1 MPVILTDPAMPAGF
15 ESMTAT
21 YNEPLQIGDWLVDPR
36 DDSLVRGAERV
47 KIEPRTMRLLMRL
60 AQSPGTVISQEELLE
75 SVWTGVVVGTASVYQ
90 SMSQLRKVLG
100 DSDDPPR
107 YIETVARKGYRLIA
121 RVSSRPTVAVAIA
134 ATVGAAPVAE
144 TSAKPAPHQLGW
156 LAIAAAAAI
165 AVMAAVW
172 RFAPQLDAIPEVA
185 SIVVLP
191 FVDLTSGQTEQI
203 FCDGL
208 TEETSNWLAQV
219 PTLHVVARTSA
230 FSYRNRNADVR
241 AIGRELN
248 TSHVLEG
255 SLRRSGDQMRITVQL
270 IDTRTGFHLW
280 SDSYDVEPGD
290 VLKVQEE
297 IARSVVGSLELRMTA
312 DIENRFAGRRS
323 QDAEAQRL
331 YLIAKSHE
339 ARLEGPSNEQ
349 AIALYRQA
357 LEKDP
362 EFTLAKIWLAH
373 AISNRR
379 YFTNS
384 TIESLAPEFEPLLAQ
399 AAASSPQVV
408 DLYVVRGGIR
418 VQQRRREEALADL
431 RHALE
436 MSPNSRA
443 AASALGYYHLT
454 NGEPRDAL
462 TYYTIASGLDPR
474 AFDLHAYRCTALTQL
489 AQFEAA
495 ESACERAR
503 SLEPESPIPY
513 SVSSDLKGA
522 QGNLAEALKW
532 NAAALKHGDD
542 IAAIYNVRAAWL
554 LSLGLLSDAADVYQR
569 AHLANP
575 EAASQ
580 NAGLTAIGSA
590 AAVDRAGE
598 KGLEEFI
605 EESGV
610 ANSQNWSLLFEIV
623 NAALMVRDTGLA
635 NRYLER
641 ALASPILRPEDL
653 ASPFQLAYGRSYL
666 LIMSAAL
673 RARGD
678 TAGAERNLDELAALI
693 DRQIANGTRTY
704 GLYEIKAQL
713 AAMRGQPDAAMNE
726 LQRAVQLGWRD
737 VWLAEHQPYFDS
749 LRDRDDFRRL
759 LAAARAKNAAT
770 AASIR
775 SRLIAPLT
783 ALN

>member
-1 MPVILTDPAMPAGF
+1 MSAMANDPV
-15 ESMTAT
+15 
-21 YNEPLQIGDWLVDPR
+21 QIGDWLVDPR
-36 DDSLVRGAERV
+36 DDSLTRGAERV

-60 AQSPGTVISQEELLE
+60 AQTPGTVISLDELLE
-75 SVWTGVVVGTASVYQ
+75 SVWSGVVVGTASIYQ

-100 DSDDPPR
+100 DGDDPPR
-107 YIETVARKGYRLIA
+107 YIETVARKGYRLVA
-121 RVSSRPTVAVAIA
+121 RVTTPPAPAAPGA
-134 ATVGAAPVAE
+134 ATAVDAHVPAA
-144 TSAKPAPHQLGW
+144 TSATPAQHTLGW
-156 LAIAAAAAI
+156 VAIAAAAGV

-172 RFAPQLDAIPEVA
+172 RFAPQLDAIPDVA

-230 FSYRNRNADVR
+230 FYYRNRNADVR

-290 VLKVQEE
+290 VLAVQEE

-312 DIENRFAGRRS
+312 DVENRFAGRRS
-323 QDAEAQRL
+323 HDAEAQRL

-362 EFTLAKIWLAH
+362 QFTLARIWLAH

-379 YFTNS
+379 FFTNR
-384 TIESLAPEFEPLLAQ
+384 TIESLAPEFEPLLAE
-399 AAASSPQVV
+399 AAASSTEIV
-408 DLYVVRGGIR
+408 DLYVVRGRIR
-418 VQQRRREEALADL
+418 VQQRRRDEALSDL

-443 AASALGYYHLT
+443 AAAALGYYHLT

-495 ESACERAR
+495 ESACERGRA
-503 SLEPESPIPY
+503 LKPESPIPY
-513 SVSSDLKGA
+513 SVSSDLA
-522 QGNLAEALKW
+522 AARGNLAEALKW

-542 IAAIYNVRAAWL
+542 IAAIYNMRASWL

-569 AHLANP
+569 ARLANP
-575 EAASQ
+575 GAAAE
-580 NAGLTAIGSA
+580 NAGLMAIGSA
-590 AAVDRAGE
+590 AAIDRAGAR
-598 KGLEEFI
+598 GLQEFI
-605 EESGV
+605 EASGV
-610 ANSQNWSLLFEIV
+610 EQSQDWSLLFEIA
-623 NAALMVRDTGLA
+623 NAALMVRNTDLA
-635 NRYLER
+635 NRYVER
-641 ALASPILRPEDL
+641 ALASPLLQPEDL
-653 ASPFQLAYGRSYL
+653 GSPFHLGYGRSYL
-666 LIMSAAL
+666 QIAAAAL

-678 TAGAERNLDELAALI
+678 AAGAERRLEELAALL
-693 DRQIANGTRTY
+693 DRQVANGMQTC
-704 GLYEIKAQL
+704 GLYEIRAQL
-713 AAMRGQPDAAMNE
+713 AAMRGQPDVAVAE
-726 LQRAVQLGWRD
+726 LRRAVQLGWSD
-737 VWLAEHQPYFDS
+737 VWLAEHQPYFES
-749 LRDRDDFRRL
+749 LRDREDYRGL
-759 LAAARAKNAAT
+759 LATVRARNAAT

-775 SRLIAPLT
+775 TRLVAPLS
-783 ALN
+783 AAS

>member
-1 MPVILTDPAMPAGF
+1 MPVIL
-15 ESMTAT
+15 ESMPAT
-21 YNEPLQIGDWLVDPR
+21 YNEALQIGDWLVDPR
-36 DDSLVRGAERV
+36 DDSLTRGAERV

-60 AQSPGTVISQEELLE
+60 AQSPGTVISQDELLE
-75 SVWTGVVVGTASVYQ
+75 SVWSGVVVGTASVYQ

-100 DSDDPPR
+100 DGDDPPR

-121 RVSSRPTVAVAIA
+121 RVSVPSATATITRPAPAQ
-134 ATVGAAPVAE
+134 APVVD
-144 TSAKPAPHQLGW
+144 SPAKAVPHQLGW
-156 LAIAAAAAI
+156 VAIAAAAAV

-172 RFAPQLDAIPEVA
+172 RFSPQLDAIPDVA

-191 FVDLTSGQTEQI
+191 FVDLTSGQSEQI

-290 VLKVQEE
+290 VLKVQEQ

-331 YLIAKSHE
+331 FLIAKSHE

-362 EFTLAKIWLAH
+362 QFTLAKIWLAQ

-379 YFTNS
+379 FFSNR
-384 TIESLAPEFEPLLAQ
+384 TIESLAPEFEPLLAE
-399 AAASSPQVV
+399 AAASAAQVV
-408 DLYVVRGGIR
+408 DLYVVRGRIR
-418 VQQRRREEALADL
+418 VQQRRREEAIADL

-436 MSPNSRA
+436 LSPNSRA

-474 AFDLHAYRCTALTQL
+474 AFDLHAQRCTALTQL

-495 ESACERAR
+495 AAACERAR

-513 SVSSDLKGA
+513 SVSSDLEAA
-522 QGNLAEALKW
+522 QGNLAAALKW

-542 IAAIYNVRAAWL
+542 IAAIYNMRAAWL
-554 LSLGLLSDAADVYQR
+554 LSLGLLPDAADVYQR
-569 AHLANP
+569 ARLANP
-575 EAASQ
+575 QGAIQ
-580 NAGLTAIGSA
+580 NAGLMAIGSA
-590 AAVDRAGE
+590 AAIDRGGE
-598 KGLEEFI
+598 KALAEFI
-605 EESGV
+605 EQTGV
-610 ANSQNWSLLFEIV
+610 ADSQDWSLLFEIA
-623 NAALMVRDTGLA
+623 NAALMVRDTDLA
-635 NRYLER
+635 NRYVQR
-641 ALASPILRPEDL
+641 ALGSPMLRPEDL
-653 ASPFQLAYGRSYL
+653 GSPFQVAYGRSYL
-666 LIMSAAL
+666 LISAAAL

-678 TAGAERNLDELAALI
+678 QEGARKRLDELSALI
-693 DRQIANGTRTY
+693 DRLVANGLQTY
-704 GLYEIKAQL
+704 GLYEVKAQL
-713 AAMRGQPDAAMNE
+713 AAMRGQPDAAIAE
-726 LQRAVQLGWRD
+726 LRRAVQLGWGD
-737 VWLAEHQPYFDS
+737 VWLAEHQPYFET
-749 LRDRDDFRRL
+749 LRERDDYQAL
-759 LAAARAKNAAT
+759 LAAARARNAAT

-775 SRLIAPLT
+775 TRLVAPIT
-783 ALN
+783 AAN

>member
-1 MPVILTDPAMPAGF
+1 MPVILEAMP
-15 ESMTAT
+15 AT
-21 YNEPLQIGDWLVDPR
+21 YNEALQIGDWLVDPR
-36 DDSLVRGAERV
+36 DDSLTRGAERV

-60 AQSPGTVISQEELLE
+60 AQSPGTVISQDELLE
-75 SVWTGVVVGTASVYQ
+75 SVWSGVVVGTASVYQ

-100 DSDDPPR
+100 DGDDPPR

-121 RVSSRPTVAVAIA
+121 RVSVPSATATITRPAPAQ
-134 ATVGAAPVAE
+134 APVVD
-144 TSAKPAPHQLGW
+144 SPAKAVPHQLGW
-156 LAIAAAAAI
+156 VAIAAAAAV

-172 RFAPQLDAIPEVA
+172 RFSPQLDAIPDVA

-191 FVDLTSGQTEQI
+191 FVDLTSGQSEQI

-290 VLKVQEE
+290 VLKVQEQ

-331 YLIAKSHE
+331 FLIAKSHE

-362 EFTLAKIWLAH
+362 QFTLAKIWLAQ

-379 YFTNS
+379 FFSNR
-384 TIESLAPEFEPLLAQ
+384 TIESLAPEFEPLLAE
-399 AAASSPQVV
+399 AAASAAQVV
-408 DLYVVRGGIR
+408 DLYVVRGRIR
-418 VQQRRREEALADL
+418 VQQRRREEAIADL

-436 MSPNSRA
+436 LSPNSRA

-474 AFDLHAYRCTALTQL
+474 AFDLHAQRCTALTQL

-495 ESACERAR
+495 AAACERAR

-513 SVSSDLKGA
+513 SVSSDLEAA
-522 QGNLAEALKW
+522 QGNLAAALKW

-542 IAAIYNVRAAWL
+542 IAAIYNMRAAWL
-554 LSLGLLSDAADVYQR
+554 LSLGLLPDAADVYQR
-569 AHLANP
+569 ARLANP
-575 EAASQ
+575 QGAIQ
-580 NAGLTAIGSA
+580 NAGLMAIGSA
-590 AAVDRAGE
+590 AAIDRGGE
-598 KGLEEFI
+598 KALAEFI
-605 EESGV
+605 EQTGV
-610 ANSQNWSLLFEIV
+610 ADSQDWSLLFEIA
-623 NAALMVRDTGLA
+623 NAALMVRDTDLA
-635 NRYLER
+635 NRYVQR
-641 ALASPILRPEDL
+641 ALGSPMLRPEDL
-653 ASPFQLAYGRSYL
+653 GSPFQVAYGRSYL
-666 LIMSAAL
+666 LISAAAL

-678 TAGAERNLDELAALI
+678 QEGARKRLDELSALI
-693 DRQIANGTRTY
+693 DRLVANGLQTY
-704 GLYEIKAQL
+704 GLYEVKAQL
-713 AAMRGQPDAAMNE
+713 AAMRGQPDAAIAE
-726 LQRAVQLGWRD
+726 LRRAVQLGWGD
-737 VWLAEHQPYFDS
+737 VWLAEHQPYFET
-749 LRDRDDFRRL
+749 LRERDDYQAL
-759 LAAARAKNAAT
+759 LAAARARNAAT

-775 SRLIAPLT
+775 TRLVAPIT
-783 ALN
+783 AAN

>member
-1 MPVILTDPAMPAGF
+1 MPVIL
-15 ESMTAT
+15 ESMPAT
-21 YNEPLQIGDWLVDPR
+21 YNEALQIGDWLVDPR
-36 DDSLVRGAERV
+36 DDSLTRGAERV

-60 AQSPGTVISQEELLE
+60 AQSPGTVISQDELLE
-75 SVWTGVVVGTASVYQ
+75 SVWSGVVVGTASVYQ

-100 DSDDPPR
+100 DGDDPPR

-121 RVSSRPTVAVAIA
+121 RVSVPSATATITRPAPAPA
-134 ATVGAAPVAE
+134 QAPVVD
-144 TSAKPAPHQLGW
+144 SPAKAVPHQLGW
-156 LAIAAAAAI
+156 VAIAAAAAV

-172 RFAPQLDAIPEVA
+172 RFSPQLDAIPDVA

-191 FVDLTSGQTEQI
+191 FVDLTSGQSEQI

-290 VLKVQEE
+290 VLKVQEQ

-331 YLIAKSHE
+331 FLIAKSHE

-362 EFTLAKIWLAH
+362 QFTLAKIWLAQ

-379 YFTNS
+379 FFSNR
-384 TIESLAPEFEPLLAQ
+384 TIESLAPEFEPLLAE
-399 AAASSPQVV
+399 AAASAAQVV
-408 DLYVVRGGIR
+408 DLYVVRGRIR
-418 VQQRRREEALADL
+418 VQQRRREEAIADL

-436 MSPNSRA
+436 LSPNSRA

-474 AFDLHAYRCTALTQL
+474 AFDLHAQRCTALTQL

-495 ESACERAR
+495 AAACERAR

-513 SVSSDLKGA
+513 SVSSDLEAA
-522 QGNLAEALKW
+522 QGNLAAALKW

-542 IAAIYNVRAAWL
+542 IAAIYNMRAAWL
-554 LSLGLLSDAADVYQR
+554 LSLGLLPDAADVYQR
-569 AHLANP
+569 ARLANP
-575 EAASQ
+575 QGAIQ
-580 NAGLTAIGSA
+580 NAGLMAIGSA
-590 AAVDRAGE
+590 AAIDRGGE
-598 KGLEEFI
+598 KALAEFI
-605 EESGV
+605 EQTGV
-610 ANSQNWSLLFEIV
+610 ADSQDWSLLFEIA
-623 NAALMVRDTGLA
+623 NAALMVRDTDLA
-635 NRYLER
+635 NRYVQR
-641 ALASPILRPEDL
+641 ALGSPMLRPEDL
-653 ASPFQLAYGRSYL
+653 GSPFQVAYGRSYL
-666 LIMSAAL
+666 LISAAAL

-678 TAGAERNLDELAALI
+678 QEGAGKRLDELSALI
-693 DRQIANGTRTY
+693 DRLVANGLQTY
-704 GLYEIKAQL
+704 GLYEVKAQL
-713 AAMRGQPDAAMNE
+713 AAMRGQPDAAIAE
-726 LQRAVQLGWRD
+726 LRRAVQLGWGD
-737 VWLAEHQPYFDS
+737 VWLAEHQPYFET
-749 LRDRDDFRRL
+749 LRERDDYQAL
-759 LAAARAKNAAT
+759 LAAARARNAAT

-775 SRLIAPLT
+775 TRLVAPIT
-783 ALN
+783 AAN

>member
-1 MPVILTDPAMPAGF
+1 MPVILEAMP
-15 ESMTAT
+15 AT
-21 YNEPLQIGDWLVDPR
+21 YNEALQIGDWLVDPR
-36 DDSLVRGAERV
+36 DDSLTRGAERV

-60 AQSPGTVISQEELLE
+60 AQSPGTVISQDELLE
-75 SVWTGVVVGTASVYQ
+75 SVWSGVVVGTASVYQ

-100 DSDDPPR
+100 DGDDPPR

-121 RVSSRPTVAVAIA
+121 RVSVPSATATITRPAPAQ
-134 ATVGAAPVAE
+134 APVVD
-144 TSAKPAPHQLGW
+144 SPAKAAPHQLGW
-156 LAIAAAAAI
+156 VAIAAAAAV

-172 RFAPQLDAIPEVA
+172 RFSPQLDAIPVVA
-185 SIVVLP
+185 SIVVLT
-191 FVDLTSGQTEQI
+191 FVDLTSVQSEQI

-290 VLKVQEE
+290 VLKVQEQ

-331 YLIAKSHE
+331 FLIAKSHE

-362 EFTLAKIWLAH
+362 QFTLAKIWLAQ

-379 YFTNS
+379 FFSNR
-384 TIESLAPEFEPLLAQ
+384 TIESLAPEFEPLLAE
-399 AAASSPQVV
+399 AAASAAQVV
-408 DLYVVRGGIR
+408 DLYVVRGRIR
-418 VQQRRREEALADL
+418 VQQRRREEAIADL

-436 MSPNSRA
+436 LSPNSRA

-474 AFDLHAYRCTALTQL
+474 AFDLHAQRCTALTQL

-495 ESACERAR
+495 AAACERAR

-513 SVSSDLKGA
+513 SVSSDLEAA
-522 QGNLAEALKW
+522 QGNLAAALKW

-542 IAAIYNVRAAWL
+542 IAAIYNMRAAWL
-554 LSLGLLSDAADVYQR
+554 LSLGLLPDAADVYQR
-569 AHLANP
+569 ARLANP
-575 EAASQ
+575 QGAIQ
-580 NAGLTAIGSA
+580 NAGLMAIGSA
-590 AAVDRAGE
+590 AAIDRGGE
-598 KGLEEFI
+598 KALAEFI
-605 EESGV
+605 EQTGV
-610 ANSQNWSLLFEIV
+610 ADSQDWSLLFEIA
-623 NAALMVRDTGLA
+623 NAALMVRDTDLA
-635 NRYLER
+635 NRYVQR
-641 ALASPILRPEDL
+641 ALGSPMLRPEDL
-653 ASPFQLAYGRSYL
+653 GSPFQVAYGRSYL
-666 LIMSAAL
+666 LISAAAL

-678 TAGAERNLDELAALI
+678 QEGAGKRLDELSALI
-693 DRQIANGTRTY
+693 DRLVANGLQTY
-704 GLYEIKAQL
+704 GLYEVKAQL
-713 AAMRGQPDAAMNE
+713 AAMRGQPDAAIAE
-726 LQRAVQLGWRD
+726 LRRAVQLGWGD
-737 VWLAEHQPYFDS
+737 VWLAEHQPYFET
-749 LRDRDDFRRL
+749 LRERDDYQAL
-759 LAAARAKNAAT
+759 LAAARARNAAT

-775 SRLIAPLT
+775 TRLVAPIT
-783 ALN
+783 AAN

>member
-1 MPVILTDPAMPAGF
+1 MPAGF
-15 ESMTAT
+15 ESMPAT
-21 YNEPLQIGDWLVDPR
+21 NNEPLQIGDWLVDPR
-36 DDSLVRGAERV
+36 DDSLTRGSERV

-60 AQSPGTVISQEELLE
+60 AQSPGTVISQDELLE
-75 SVWTGVVVGTASVYQ
+75 SVWAGVVVGTASVYQ

-121 RVSSRPTVAVAIA
+121 RVASPATAAAAVL
-134 ATVGAAPVAE
+134 ATPAFVVSAPADE
-144 TSAKPAPHQLGW
+144 TADKHPQPQLGW
-156 LAIAAAAAI
+156 VAIAAAAAV

-172 RFAPQLDAIPEVA
+172 RFSPQLDAIPEVA

-191 FVDLTSGQTEQI
+191 FVDLTSGQKEQI

-255 SLRRSGDQMRITVQL
+255 SLRRSNDQLRITVQL

-290 VLKVQEE
+290 VLKVQEQ

-323 QDAEAQRL
+323 QDSEAQRL
-331 YLIAKSHE
+331 FLIAKSHE

-362 EFTLAKIWLAH
+362 QFALAKIWLAH

-379 YFTNS
+379 YFSNR
-384 TIESLAPEFEPLLAQ
+384 TIESLAPEFEPLLAA
-399 AAASSPQVV
+399 AAASSPQLE
-408 DLYVVRGGIR
+408 DLYVVRGKIR

-462 TYYTIASGLDPR
+462 TYYTISSGLDPR
-474 AFDLHAYRCTALTQL
+474 VSDLHAYRCTALTQL
-489 AQFEAA
+489 AQFDAA

-513 SVSSDLKGA
+513 SLSSDLEA
-522 QGNLAEALKW
+522 ARGNLAGALKW

-542 IAAIYNVRAAWL
+542 IAEIYGMRAGWL
-554 LSLGLLSDAADVYQR
+554 LTLGLLPDAGAVYQR
-569 AHLANP
+569 ARLANP
-575 EAASQ
+575 ESSGRNASLM
-580 NAGLTAIGSA
+580 AVGSA
-590 AAVDRAGE
+590 AAIDRDGE

-605 EESGV
+605 ESSGV
-610 ANSQNWSLLFEIV
+610 ADSQDWKLLFEIA
-623 NAALMVRDTGLA
+623 NSALMVRNTELA
-635 NRYLER
+635 NRYVER

-653 ASPFQLAYGRSYL
+653 GSPFQIAYGRSYL
-666 LIMSAAL
+666 LITAAAL

-678 TAGAERNLDELAALI
+678 TVGAAKRLDELAALI
-693 DRQIANGTRTY
+693 DRQIGNGMQTY
-704 GLYEIKAQL
+704 GLYDIKAQL
-713 AAMRGQPDAAMNE
+713 AAMRGQPDAAVSE
-726 LQRAVQLGWRD
+726 LRRALQLGWSD
-737 VWLAEHQPYFDS
+737 VWLAEHQPYYEA
-749 LRDRDDFRRL
+749 LRDRADYREL

-775 SRLIAPLT
+775 SLLVAPLT
-783 ALN
+783 VQN

>member
-1 MPVILTDPAMPAGF
+1 VLTVMPDILASMPA
-15 ESMTAT
+15 TN
-21 YNEPLQIGDWLVDPR
+21 NEPLQIGDWLVDPR
-36 DDSLVRGAERV
+36 DDSLTRGADRV

-60 AQSPGTVISQEELLE
+60 AKTPGAVVSQEELLE
-75 SVWTGVVVGTASVYQ
+75 SVWTGVVVGTASIYQ

-121 RVSSRPTVAVAIA
+121 RVSSPAAVRATAGTTPAFLAGTPAEGGTAKSAPHHAGWVAIA
-134 ATVGAAPVAE
+134 VAAGV
-144 TSAKPAPHQLGW
+144 
-156 LAIAAAAAI
+156 

-172 RFAPQLDAIPEVA
+172 RFSPQMDAIPDAA

-290 VLKVQEE
+290 VLKVQEQ

-312 DIENRFAGRRS
+312 DIENRFAGRLS
-323 QDAEAQRL
+323 QDSEAQRL

-362 EFTLAKIWLAH
+362 KFALAKIWLAH
-373 AISNRR
+373 AIANRRFFSNR
-379 YFTNS
+379 
-384 TIESLAPEFEPLLAQ
+384 TIESLAPEFEPLLAE
-399 AAASSPQVV
+399 AAASSPQLE
-408 DLYVVRGGIR
+408 DLYVVRGRIR

-436 MSPNSRA
+436 MSPNSRG

-462 TYYTIASGLDPR
+462 TYYTISSGLDPR
-474 AFDLHAYRCTALTQL
+474 VSDLHAYRCTALTQL

-495 ESACERAR
+495 ESACQRAR

-513 SVSSDLKGA
+513 SLSSDLEAA

-542 IAAIYNVRAAWL
+542 IAATYNMRAGWL
-554 LSLGLLSDAADVYQR
+554 LTLGLLSDAADVYQR
-569 AHLANP
+569 ALRANP
-575 EAASQ
+575 EGASQ
-580 NAGLTAIGSA
+580 NFGLMAVGSA
-590 AAVDRAGE
+590 TAVDRGGE
-598 KGLEEFI
+598 KGLQEFI
-605 EESGV
+605 QASGV
-610 ANSQNWSLLFEIV
+610 ADSQNWSLLFEIA
-623 NAALMVRDTGLA
+623 NAALMVRDTDLA
-635 NRYLER
+635 NRYVER

-653 ASPFQLAYGRSYL
+653 NSPFQIAYGRSYL
-666 LIMSAAL
+666 LITAAAL
-673 RARGD
+673 QARGD
-678 TAGAERNLDELAALI
+678 TAGAGKRLDELATLV
-693 DRQIANGTRTY
+693 DRLVANGMQTY
-704 GLYEIKAQL
+704 GLYDVKAQL
-713 AAMRGQPDAAMNE
+713 AAMRGQPDAAMAE
-726 LQRAVQLGWRD
+726 LRRAVQLGWSE

-749 LRDRDDFRRL
+749 LRDRADFREL
-759 LAAARAKNAAT
+759 LAAARARNAAT

-775 SRLIAPLT
+775 SRLVAPLT
-783 ALN
+783 AAN

>member
-1 MPVILTDPAMPAGF
+1 MPVILEAMPA
-15 ESMTAT
+15 T
-21 YNEPLQIGDWLVDPR
+21 YNAALQIGDWLVDPR
-36 DDSLVRGAERV
+36 DDSLTRGAERV

-60 AQSPGTVISQEELLE
+60 AQSPGTVISQDELLE
-75 SVWTGVVVGTASVYQ
+75 SVWSGVVVGTASVYQ

-100 DSDDPPR
+100 DGDDPPR

-121 RVSSRPTVAVAIA
+121 RVSVPSATATITRPAPAPA
-134 ATVGAAPVAE
+134 QAPVVD
-144 TSAKPAPHQLGW
+144 SPAKAVPHQLGW
-156 LAIAAAAAI
+156 VAIAAAAAV

-172 RFAPQLDAIPEVA
+172 RFSPQLDAIPDVA

-191 FVDLTSGQTEQI
+191 FVDLTSGQSEQI

-290 VLKVQEE
+290 VLKVQEQ

-331 YLIAKSHE
+331 FLIAKSHE

-362 EFTLAKIWLAH
+362 QFTLAKIWLAQ

-379 YFTNS
+379 FFSNR
-384 TIESLAPEFEPLLAQ
+384 TIESLAPEFEPLLAE
-399 AAASSPQVV
+399 AAASAAQVV
-408 DLYVVRGGIR
+408 DLYVVRGRIR
-418 VQQRRREEALADL
+418 VQQRRREEAIADL

-436 MSPNSRA
+436 LSPNSRA

-474 AFDLHAYRCTALTQL
+474 AFDLHAQRCTALTQL

-495 ESACERAR
+495 AAACERAR

-513 SVSSDLKGA
+513 SVSSDLEAA
-522 QGNLAEALKW
+522 QGNLAAALKW

-542 IAAIYNVRAAWL
+542 IAAIYNMRAAWL
-554 LSLGLLSDAADVYQR
+554 LSLGLLPDAADVYQR
-569 AHLANP
+569 ARLANP
-575 EAASQ
+575 QGAIQ
-580 NAGLTAIGSA
+580 NAGLMAIGSA
-590 AAVDRAGE
+590 AAIDRGGE
-598 KGLEEFI
+598 KALAEFI
-605 EESGV
+605 EQTGV
-610 ANSQNWSLLFEIV
+610 ADSQDWSLLFEIA
-623 NAALMVRDTGLA
+623 NAALMVRDTDLA
-635 NRYLER
+635 NRYVQR
-641 ALASPILRPEDL
+641 ALGSPMLRPEDL
-653 ASPFQLAYGRSYL
+653 GSPFQVAYGRSYL
-666 LIMSAAL
+666 LISAAAL

-678 TAGAERNLDELAALI
+678 QEGAGKRLDELSALI
-693 DRQIANGTRTY
+693 DRLVANGLQTY
-704 GLYEIKAQL
+704 GLYEVKAQL
-713 AAMRGQPDAAMNE
+713 AAMRGQPDAAIAE
-726 LQRAVQLGWRD
+726 LRRAVQLGWGD
-737 VWLAEHQPYFDS
+737 VWLAEHQPYFET
-749 LRDRDDFRRL
+749 LRERDDYQAL
-759 LAAARAKNAAT
+759 LAAARARNAAT

-775 SRLIAPLT
+775 TRLVAPIT
-783 ALN
+783 AAN

>member
-1 MPVILTDPAMPAGF
+1 MPDILEPMPA
-15 ESMTAT
+15 TN
-21 YNEPLQIGDWLVDPR
+21 NEPLQIGDWLVDPR
-36 DDSLVRGAERV
+36 DDSLTRGTERA

-60 AQSPGTVISQEELLE
+60 AQAKGAVVSQEELLE
-75 SVWTGVVVGTASVYQ
+75 SVWTGVVVGTASIYQ

-121 RVSSRPTVAVAIA
+121 RVSTPAAVPVAAEPTPAFVAQTSADGTAAKAAHHQMGWVAIA
-134 ATVGAAPVAE
+134 AA
-144 TSAKPAPHQLGW
+144 SAV
-156 LAIAAAAAI
+156 

-172 RFAPQLDAIPEVA
+172 RFSPQLDTVPDAA

-290 VLKVQEE
+290 VLKIQEQ

-331 YLIAKSHE
+331 FLIAKSHE

-357 LEKDP
+357 LKKDP
-362 EFTLAKIWLAH
+362 QFTLAKIWLAH

-379 YFTNS
+379 YFTNR
-384 TIESLAPEFEPLLAQ
+384 TIESLAPEFEPLLAE
-399 AAASSPQVV
+399 AAASSTQIV
-408 DLYVVRGGIR
+408 DLYVVRGRIR
-418 VQQRRREEALADL
+418 VQQRRREEAIADL

-436 MSPNSRA
+436 LTPNSRA

-474 AFDLHAYRCTALTQL
+474 AFDLHSYRCTALTQL

-495 ESACERAR
+495 GAACERGR

-513 SVSSDLKGA
+513 SVSSDLEAA
-522 QGNLAEALKW
+522 QGNLAGALKW
-532 NAAALKHGDD
+532 NAAALKHGDG
-542 IAAIYNVRAAWL
+542 IAAIYNMRAAWL
-554 LSLGLLSDAADVYQR
+554 LSLGLLTDAADVYQR
-569 AHLANP
+569 ARLANP
-575 EAASQ
+575 EGAPQ
-580 NAGLTAIGSA
+580 NSGLMAIGSA
-590 AAVDRAGE
+590 AAVDRGGE
-598 KGLEEFI
+598 KGLKEFI
-605 EESGV
+605 ETSGV
-610 ANSQNWSLLFEIV
+610 GDSQDWSLLFEIA
-623 NAALMVRDTGLA
+623 NAALMVRNVDLA
-635 NRYLER
+635 QRYVER
-641 ALASPILRPEDL
+641 ALASPMLRPEDL
-653 ASPFQLAYGRSYL
+653 NSPFQVAYGRSYL
-666 LIMSAAL
+666 LIMAESL
-673 RARGD
+673 REHGD
-678 TAGAERNLDELAALI
+678 TAGAGKRLDELAVLT
-693 DRQIANGTRTY
+693 DRLLANGMQTY
-704 GLYEIKAQL
+704 GLYEVRAQL
-713 AAMRGQPDAAMNE
+713 AAMRGQPDTAITE
-726 LQRAVQLGWRD
+726 LRRAVQIGWGD

-749 LRDRDDFRRL
+749 LRDRQDFREL

-775 SRLIAPLT
+775 SRLVAPLT
-783 ALN
+783 AAN

>member
-1 MPVILTDPAMPAGF
+1 MPVILEAMP
-15 ESMTAT
+15 AT
-21 YNEPLQIGDWLVDPR
+21 YNEALQIGDWLVDPR
-36 DDSLVRGAERV
+36 DDSLTRGAERV

-60 AQSPGTVISQEELLE
+60 AQSPGTVISQDELLE
-75 SVWTGVVVGTASVYQ
+75 SVWSGVVVGTASVYQ

-100 DSDDPPR
+100 DGDDPPR

-121 RVSSRPTVAVAIA
+121 RVSVPSATATITRPAPAPA
-134 ATVGAAPVAE
+134 QAPVVD
-144 TSAKPAPHQLGW
+144 SPAKAVPHQLGW
-156 LAIAAAAAI
+156 VAIAAAAAV

-172 RFAPQLDAIPEVA
+172 RFSPQLDAIPDVA

-191 FVDLTSGQTEQI
+191 FVDLTSGQSEQI

-290 VLKVQEE
+290 VLKVQEQ

-331 YLIAKSHE
+331 FLIAKSHE

-362 EFTLAKIWLAH
+362 QFTLAKIWLAQ

-379 YFTNS
+379 FFSNR
-384 TIESLAPEFEPLLAQ
+384 TIESLAPEFEPLLAE
-399 AAASSPQVV
+399 AAASAAQVV
-408 DLYVVRGGIR
+408 DLYVVRGRIR
-418 VQQRRREEALADL
+418 VQQRRREEAIADL

-436 MSPNSRA
+436 LSPNSRA

-474 AFDLHAYRCTALTQL
+474 AFDLHAQRCTALTQL

-495 ESACERAR
+495 AAACERAR

-513 SVSSDLKGA
+513 SVSSDLEAA
-522 QGNLAEALKW
+522 QGNLAAALKW

-542 IAAIYNVRAAWL
+542 IAAIYNMRAAWL
-554 LSLGLLSDAADVYQR
+554 LSLGLLPDAADVYQR
-569 AHLANP
+569 ARLANP
-575 EAASQ
+575 QGAIQ
-580 NAGLTAIGSA
+580 NAGLMAIGSA
-590 AAVDRAGE
+590 AAIDRGGE
-598 KGLEEFI
+598 KALAEFI
-605 EESGV
+605 EQTGV
-610 ANSQNWSLLFEIV
+610 ADSQDWSLLFEIA
-623 NAALMVRDTGLA
+623 NAALMVRDTDLA
-635 NRYLER
+635 NRYVQR
-641 ALASPILRPEDL
+641 ALGSPMLRPEDL
-653 ASPFQLAYGRSYL
+653 GSPFQVAYGRSYL
-666 LIMSAAL
+666 LISAAAL

-678 TAGAERNLDELAALI
+678 QEGARKRLDELSALI
-693 DRQIANGTRTY
+693 DRLVANGLQTY
-704 GLYEIKAQL
+704 GLYEVKAQL
-713 AAMRGQPDAAMNE
+713 AAMRGQPDAAIAE
-726 LQRAVQLGWRD
+726 LRRAVQLGWGD
-737 VWLAEHQPYFDS
+737 VWLAEHQPYFET
-749 LRDRDDFRRL
+749 LRERDDYQAL
-759 LAAARAKNAAT
+759 LAAARARNAAT

-775 SRLIAPLT
+775 TRLVAPIT
-783 ALN
+783 AAN